1 MDDKGESEAKPKNKR
16 LELSVAQVAG
26 SALAACVAALLAG
39 KLGVYGTIIGAGVV
53 SVVATTGGTI
63 FQHLFKRTGEKIT
76 EATVQAGKPRLRQV
90 PLRDAD
96 RAIRS
101 AAGRAGGEA
110 RNGRSEGDADATTVM
125 PAVGEG
131 RPGMADPDRTRL
143 LRQAEATQMMPEI
156 DATQA
161 LYQAGP
167 SAEAG
172 AYAGAHS
179 GAGFEPHNDQHAD
192 TRNGSFHGSVNGA
205 FNDTFSD
212 GTTHGTR
219 LRGWKRPL
227 LAAGAVFVLAMGTV
241 TAVELIQGSS
251 ADGGGGTTVG
261 QIFQPQKS
269 EKKHDQEPSHTPGPG
284 HSQGGGQESGT
295 DGSSPSPDPSRQGGG
310 TDHSSPDPRT
320 SPSSGGSTPTPKPT
334 PPNEP
339 SGTPDSGKGDD
350 GKGDT
355 TNGGA
360 GTGGGQP
367 SQSPQ
372 PPQAQQNAAAGAGS
386 GS

>member
-26 SALAACVAALLAG
+26 SALAACIAALLAG

-76 EATVQAGKPRLRQV
+76 EATVQAAKPKLRQV
-90 PLRDAD
+90 PVRDAG
-96 RAIRS
+96 RAIEN
-101 AAGRAGGEA
+101 AAGRAGGE
-110 RNGRSEGDADATTVM
+110 RHNGWSGRDADATTVM
-125 PAVGEG
+125 PAADGP
-131 RPGMADPDRTRL
+131 RPGMPDPDRTRL
-143 LRQAEATQMMPEI
+143 LRQAEATQMLPEI

-161 LYQAGP
+161 LHQAGP
-167 SAEAG
+167 SAGAG
-172 AYAGAHS
+172 AHAGAHS
-179 GAGFEPHNDQHAD
+179 GAGSEPHPDQHAD
-192 TRNGSFHGSVNGA
+192 TFSDTFGDS

-241 TAVELIQGSS
+241 TAVELVQGSS

-261 QIFQPQKS
+261 QIFQPQKP
-269 EKKHDQEPSHTPGPG
+269 EKKPDRTPSQTPDPG
-284 HSQGGGQESGT
+284 HSQGGGGQESGT
-295 DGSSPSPDPSRQGGG
+295 GGSSPSPDSSQQGGGG
-310 TDHSSPDPRT
+310 TDHSSPDPQT

-334 PPNEP
+334 PPTEP

-350 GKGDT
+350 GAKDGT

-360 GTGGGQP
+360 ATGGGQTP
-367 SQSPQ
+367 P
-372 PPQAQQNAAAGAGS
+372 PPQGQQNAAAGAGS